1 VLVQQAGA
9 KPMRRWITW
18 SAAGAAVLLVGV
30 VLYRTLQFSGAEPP
44 PAALPSVA
52 LDSVAILNRFAESL
66 RYRTISHQDTTRV
79 EAEEFQRFHAF
90 LQSAFPRVHQQLE
103 LQRIGYSLLYR
114 WRGRDSTK
122 PAALLMGHM
131 DVVPVEPETESQW
144 RYPPFSGT
152 IADGYVWGRGA
163 IDDKISVM
171 SVLEAVEAL
180 LAQGFQPPYD
190 LYLAFGHD
198 EEVGGQR
205 GAAQIA
211 RLLQQR
217 GVRLRWVL
225 DEGGAVTTGMFP
237 GVERPLAMVGIA
249 EKGYMMVELSVEG
262 SGGHSSVPP
271 RETPLGI
278 LARAIVTVER
288 SPMPARLTSV
298 AQHMLEAI
306 APEMSFWQRLVVANR
321 WLFGNLLLRQ
331 LQQTPR
337 GNALLRTTFAPT
349 IFQAGIKENVI
360 PARVHALVNVRL
372 LPGDTPEQVLEYLR
386 QILPDRRIQIR
397 QHSLLSLPS
406 PVTDPSSPAFQAV
419 ARSIRAVFPEARVVP
434 YLVLGATDSRHYTG
448 LTSTILRFTPVRLT
462 PEEYATF
469 HGTNERI
476 PVREVLRAVRFFVT
490 LLQQLD

>member
-1 VLVQQAGA
+1 
-9 KPMRRWITW
+9 
-18 SAAGAAVLLVGV
+18 
-30 VLYRTLQFSGAEPP
+30 
-44 PAALPSVA
+44 
-52 LDSVAILNRFAESL
+52 
-66 RYRTISHQDTTRV
+66 
-79 EAEEFQRFHAF
+79 
-90 LQSAFPRVHQQLE
+90 
-103 LQRIGYSLLYR
+103 
-114 WRGRDSTK
+114 
-122 PAALLMGHM
+122 
-131 DVVPVEPETESQW
+131 
-144 RYPPFSGT
+144 
-152 IADGYVWGRGA
+152 
-163 IDDKISVM
+163 
-171 SVLEAVEAL
+171 
-180 LAQGFQPPYD
+180 
-190 LYLAFGHD
+190 
-198 EEVGGQR
+198 
-205 GAAQIA
+205 
-211 RLLQQR
+211 
-217 GVRLRWVL
+217 
-225 DEGGAVTTGMFP
+225 
-237 GVERPLAMVGIA
+237 MVGIA

-321 WLFGNLLLRQ
+321 WLFANLLLRQ